1 MIAIDAVQA
10 LSTRLLETADHY
22 AAADPDAPAWEAE
35 ERAHRILALI
45 ATLMPLRQD
54 APSAEGRRELT
65 ER

>member
-1 MIAIDAVQA
+1 MIAIDAVHA

-45 ATLMPLRQD
+45 ATLTPLGQD
-54 APSAEGRRELT
+54 AQGAERTRELT

>member
-1 MIAIDAVQA
+1 MIAIDAIQA
-10 LSTRLLETADHY
+10 LSSRLLETADHY

-45 ATLMPLRQD
+45 ATLTPLGQD
-54 APSAEGRRELT
+54 AQRPERTLEPT